1 MGSKQTKFKSTRTF
15 DSNTQISTYSDGSIT
30 VQSID
35 LPRNL
40 LEGGTATGG
49 SGYRI
54 YSGVK
59 VSHSNIN
66 MSANFYADYVIVS
79 GGPSYISNVY
89 TLSVGVV
96 GGTHSDKSLVLRK
109 EREDFRGPAEAVLQF
124 KVTFYGSSASGDYWV
139 KLNVGGGKLS
149 VGSTQFPR
157 LIAPQQQINP

>member
-1 MGSKQTKFKSTRTF
+1 
-15 DSNTQISTYSDGSIT
+15 
-30 VQSID
+30 
-35 LPRNL
+35 
-40 LEGGTATGG
+40 
-49 SGYRI
+49 
-54 YSGVK
+54 
-59 VSHSNIN
+59 

-89 TLSVGVV
+89 TPSVGVV